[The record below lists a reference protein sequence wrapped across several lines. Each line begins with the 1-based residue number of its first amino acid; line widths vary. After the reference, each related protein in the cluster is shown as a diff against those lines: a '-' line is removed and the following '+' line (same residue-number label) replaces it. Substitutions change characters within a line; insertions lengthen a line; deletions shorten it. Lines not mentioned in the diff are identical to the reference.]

1 MTQKI
6 SGIIYN
12 AFTKKPQEVD
22 GVNSIHR
29 ITLYLL
35 YTGCEIPSGSITLC
49 SEVFYEPEYQISP
62 RYGLQF
68 AYALN
73 PDDPYCAEKP
83 KYVVIARTD
92 IKMENGEWMWFHA
105 HEETFLSKKDFD
117 ITLDFYVPVP
127 EREQSYLPAIAAGVG
142 GFVGGFVA
150 SRAIHKRKTP

>member
-6 SGIIYN
+6 SGTIYN

-35 YTGCEIPSGSITLC
+35 FTAGCEIPSNSIVLY
-49 SEVFYEPEYQISP
+49 SGPFYEPEYEISG
-62 RYGLQF
+62 YQF

-73 PDDPYCAEKP
+73 PDDPDCAAFKP
-83 KYVVIARTD
+83 QYVVIARTD

-127 EREQSYLPAIAAGVG
+127 EREQSYLSAIAAGVG